1 MSEVVTKSKWTFRL
15 AKPEDAEEF
24 SKWAA
29 ENDQID
35 QKDLLAGTKAVNPTV
50 LTFVVED
57 RDGKIITFA
66 PFYLNAVLA
75 HLGFNPE
82 ARASEKMK
90 GLQTML
96 DGVAAFFV
104 QFGVREILT
113 MSKPE
118 YGVAQW
124 ALTHGFEAEPRQLLK
139 FDLNKAM
146 KEA

>member
-1 MSEVVTKSKWTFRL
+1 MSEVLSKSNWVFRL
-15 AKPEDAEEF
+15 AVPDDAEAF
-24 SKWAA
+24 SRWAA

-50 LTFVVED
+50 LTFAVED
-57 RDGKIITFA
+57 GDGKVVAFA
-66 PFYLNAVLA
+66 PFYLNAALA

-90 GLQTML
+90 ALQTML
-96 DGVAAFFV
+96 DGAAAFFV

-113 MSKPE
+113 LSKPE

-124 ALTHGFEAEPRQLLK
+124 ALTHGFESEPRQLLK
-139 FDLNKAM
+139 YDLNRAM